1 MEAAMQTCDLIMR
14 QHTPGAG
21 VVETTVPVA
30 SLEELFTYCITK
42 ADPQIV
48 ERLMLVGQDAEG
60 RPRLLTFTFQSVTD
74 HKM

>member
-14 QHTPGAG
+14 QLRPGAG

-30 SLEELFTYCITK
+30 TLEELFAFCIAK

-48 ERLMLVGQDAEG
+48 ERLLLTGQDAEG